1 MKTNVAFWDTSA
13 VVPLCVR
20 QDSSQNFGRLWKKTG
35 RVAVWWGTPIE
46 IRSALNRL
54 NREKFINAQ
63 GLEFAIARL
72 EAMRR
77 KWREITPS
85 EKVRNMAEAL
95 PGTFNLRALDSF
107 QLAAALVWCNG
118 NPKGRLFV
126 CDDVKLAE
134 AAQRAGFSVK
144 P

>member
-1 MKTNVAFWDTSA
+1 MKTNVGFWDTSA

-20 QDSSQNFGRLWKKTG
+20 QDSSQNFGRLWRKTE
-35 RVAVWWGTPIE
+35 RVVVWWGTPIE

-54 NREKFINAQ
+54 YREKFIDAR
-63 GLEFAIARL
+63 GLQFSVARL
-72 EAMRR
+72 DAMRR
-77 KWREITPS
+77 KWREITPN
-85 EKVRNMAEAL
+85 EKVRNLAESL
-95 PGTFNLRALDSF
+95 PDAFNLRALDSF

-126 CDDVKLAE
+126 CDDVKLAQ
-134 AAQRAGFSVK
+134 AAQKAGFSIK